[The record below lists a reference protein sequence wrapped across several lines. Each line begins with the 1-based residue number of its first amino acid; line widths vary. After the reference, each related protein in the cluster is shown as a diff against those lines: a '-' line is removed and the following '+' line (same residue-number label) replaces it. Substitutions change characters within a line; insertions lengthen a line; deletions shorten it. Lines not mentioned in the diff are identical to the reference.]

1 MYSMNQFLKRQ
12 SLQFI
17 VSLGRTF
24 KPYRYSTKISPAAQW
39 HAATLKINLEVERI
53 NGSGPKGHI
62 LKSDILEFE
71 NKRNNYKN
79 SSSIL
84 TSNSNSNLN
93 HPIHKTTDH
102 SLIIRITD
110 SVLPS
115 KEIIQK
121 CLNSISK
128 RKSFEISFEL
138 LPEIGIQVHVKNST
152 MDIDKISSLL
162 KLYLK
167 DTHHLLL

>member
-1 MYSMNQFLKRQ
+1 MNQFLKRQ

-17 VSLGRTF
+17 DTLGCTC
-24 KPYRYSTKISPAAQW
+24 KYSTKISPAAQW
-39 HAATLKINLEVERI
+39 HAATLKINLEVEGI
-53 NGSGPKGHI
+53 IGSGPKGHI

-79 SSSIL
+79 SSIIFS
-84 TSNSNSNLN
+84 SNSNLN
-93 HPIHKTTDH
+93 HPINKTTDH

-110 SVLPS
+110 SVFPN

-152 MDIDKISSLL
+152 MDIDKITSLL
-162 KLYLK
+162 KLYLN
-167 DTHHLLL
+167 DSHHLLL